1 MSTSKLPDTLSGLI
15 RVALADLRKVEA
27 RADIYRI
34 DMSEWHTG
42 TRTLDRSPRKCA
54 VCLAGAVMAFS
65 LDAPYSEFRTPS
77 YYVEGADGENI
88 MNKLSAINDL
98 RDGCVVNAHDV
109 LTGGLIPP
117 DEDILD
123 IDKQFIC
130 MVPPYE
136 EDPEEFHSQMEEL
149 AAALEAVGK

>member
-1 MSTSKLPDTLSGLI
+1 MSTSRLPDTLSGLI

-34 DMSEWHTG
+34 DMSEWHSG
-42 TRTLDRSPRKCA
+42 TRTRDGSPRKCA

-65 LDAPYSEFRTPS
+65 LDAPYSESRIPS
-77 YYVEGADGENI
+77 DYSDI
-88 MNKLSAINDL
+88 QKKLWAINDL
-98 RDGCVVNAHDV
+98 RDGCVVSAHIS
-109 LTGGLIPP
+109 LTDGLIPP
-117 DEDILD
+117 DEDILN
-123 IDKQFIC
+123 IDNQFIC